1 MNGRYTLINLH
12 PTMYLLIHKSCNK
25 GYEFLSHL
33 HPTMYL
39 LIPDAK
45 VRWHHHVINLHP
57 TMYLLILLPFVLT
70 DVLTRFTS
78 HYVSI
83 NFR

>member
-57 TMYLLILLPFVLT
+57 TMYLLIKSVCVVKGYSNMIYIPLCI
-70 DVLTRFTS
+70 
-78 HYVSI
+78 Y
-83 NFR
+83 